1 MFIPLLSFD
10 KNYKQESNLL
20 RCGGLLKKEKIY
32 IYIYINYIHIYSSN
46 KNIINANCLSFDD
59 PFLASKKDS
68 QVSYQE
74 YKQQYKNELTA

>member
-32 IYIYINYIHIYSSN
+32 IYIYKLYTYI
-46 KNIINANCLSFDD
+46 F
-59 PFLASKKDS
+59 
-68 QVSYQE
+68 
-74 YKQQYKNELTA
+74 QQ

>member
-1 MFIPLLSFD
+1 MWWSV
-10 KNYKQESNLL
+10 KNIY
-20 RCGGLLKKEKIY
+20 IY
-32 IYIYINYIHIYSSN
+32 IYIYINYIYIYIYIYSGN
-46 KNIINANCLSFDD
+46 KNVINANCLSFDD